1 MLSSIYRRMTRRPLT
16 RSMPPI
22 VGSVRADSLTY
33 LDEEALGD
41 LFDAVR
47 AIERQQSDGIL
58 IEAGCGLGGSA
69 IVIAAAKSPARPFF
83 VYDAFGMIP
92 APSDNDD
99 ADVHERYR
107 VIRTGQA
114 AGIGGHKYYGYEEH
128 LMDKV
133 TDSFQRHGVPIA
145 DNNIHLVK
153 GLFQDTL
160 LVDTSV
166 ALAHVDGDWYES
178 VMTSLTRIEPHLAPQ
193 GLLVIDD
200 YYAWSGCR
208 KAVDEYFRD
217 KQNRYEFIRK
227 ARLHIVPRRRTV
239 DRTVRS

>member
-1 MLSSIYRRMTRRPLT
+1 MLSRIYRRVTRPPLT

-22 VGSVRADSLTY
+22 IGSVRADSLTY
-33 LDEEALGD
+33 LDDEALGD

-47 AIERQQSDGIL
+47 AIETQQSAGIL

-92 APSDNDD
+92 APSDNDS

-107 VIRTGQA
+107 VIRAGQA
-114 AGIGGHKYYGYEEH
+114 VGIGGNKYYGYEER

-133 TDSFQRHGVPIA
+133 TDSFRRHGVPIE

-160 LVDTSV
+160 RVHGSV

-178 VMTSLTRIEPHLAPQ
+178 VMTTLTRIEPNLAPQ

-200 YYAWSGCR
+200 YDAWSGCR

-217 KQNRYEFIRK
+217 KKNRYEFIRK
-227 ARLHIVPRRRTV
+227 ARLHIVPRRGRY
-239 DRTVRS
+239 